1 MSVFVAQHRGLLPTT
16 RLSRM
21 LGISRA
27 TAYRRPARASA
38 AELQVRDA
46 IQRIALAWPSYG
58 YRPIL
63 HELRHQHFVAGER
76 LVRRLM
82 REDNLLRLRRR
93 RKHGPRYQPHGLAT
107 YPNMARGLV
116 VDGIDQLWRAD
127 LTYIRLR
134 SGFVFAAV
142 LMDGFSRRSLGWA
155 VGETLEGELT
165 LTALRMALRRRRPA
179 PGLVHHSDR
188 GVQYASHEYV
198 ALLREHGIRV
208 SMSRAGNPYDN
219 AACERLIKTLKHEEI
234 YLREYDDL
242 ADARRRIGHF
252 LDDIYNHK
260 RRHSALG
267 YLPPAEFERRL
278 TNTAEAGTPA

>member
-1 MSVFVAQHRGLLPTT
+1 MSAFVAQHRGLLPTT
-16 RLSRM
+16 RLSRI

-27 TAYRRPARASA
+27 TAYRPAARASA
-38 AELQVRDA
+38 TELRVRDA

-63 HELRHQHFVAGER
+63 HELRYQRCAAGER

-107 YPNMARGLV
+107 YPNLAREV
-116 VDGIDQLWRAD
+116 MVNGIDQLWRAD
-127 LTYIRLR
+127 LTYVRVR

-142 LMDGFSRRSLGWA
+142 LMDAHSRRSLGWA
-155 VGETLEGELT
+155 VGETLEGDLT
-165 LTALRMALRRRRPA
+165 LTALRMALRRRKPA

-188 GVQYASHEYV
+188 GVQYASHGYV
-198 ALLREHGIRV
+198 ALLREHGIRI
-208 SMSRAGNPYDN
+208 SMSRAGTPTDN
-219 AACERLIKTLKHEEI
+219 AACERLIRTLKHEEI
-234 YLREYDDL
+234 YLREYEDL

-252 LDDIYNHK
+252 LDAIYNHK

-278 TNTAEAGTPA
+278 TNTPGAGTPA

>member
-1 MSVFVAQHRGLLPTT
+1 VSVFVAQHRGLLPTT
-16 RLSRM
+16 RFSRM

-38 AELQVRDA
+38 SELQVRDA

-63 HELRHQHFVAGER
+63 HELRHQHFTAGER

-142 LMDGFSRRSLGWA
+142 LMDGYSRRSLGWA
-155 VGETLEGELT
+155 VGETLEGELA

-278 TNTAEAGTPA
+278 ANTAEVGTPA

>member
-27 TAYRRPARASA
+27 TAYRRPVRASA